1 MSQGGGAELGVPYS
15 CLRKCWFCSPKAI
28 CFQTNALSLGPGCVS
43 VPLTCALVL
52 LLPRKMPAEDKG
64 AAQDRKSPPAEVK
77 TVPNEATQTNENESK
92 A

>member
-1 MSQGGGAELGVPYS
+1 M
-15 CLRKCWFCSPKAI
+15 
-28 CFQTNALSLGPGCVS
+28 
-43 VPLTCALVL
+43 PLNPVLVV

-64 AAQDRKSPPAEVK
+64 AVQDRKSPPAEVK

>member
-1 MSQGGGAELGVPYS
+1 MPL
-15 CLRKCWFCSPKAI
+15 
-28 CFQTNALSLGPGCVS
+28 NS
-43 VPLTCALVL
+43 VPLV